1 MPIQCT
7 FRLNNQ
13 SMSVLHCDG
22 VGDFAAFSGNDGM
35 KNNPAAVA
43 VPNVGP
49 LPPGRYYIV
58 DRGSGGPFTHM
69 LDFVVDV
76 WNRTDRGK
84 WFALYRDDGDVDD
97 WTFVNGVSR
106 GLFRLHP
113 RGASNVSQGCITL
126 ADVASFHRLRN
137 HLLHVTPIA
146 IPGGKGFA
154 YGTVEVQ

>member
-7 FRLNNQ
+7 FRLNNKT
-13 SMSVLHCDG
+13 MSVLHCDG
-22 VGDFAAFSGNDGM
+22 IGDFAAFSGNDKG

-43 VPNVGP
+43 IPDVGP

-58 DRGSGGPFTHM
+58 DRGSGGLYTHIR
-69 LDFVVDV
+69 DFLADLV
-76 WNRTDRGK
+76 NQTERGK
-84 WFALYRDDGDVDD
+84 WFALYRDDGNVDD
-97 WTFVNGVSR
+97 WTFVNGVGR

-113 RGASNVSQGCITL
+113 HGVSNVSEGCITL
-126 ADVASFHRLRN
+126 ADPPAFYRLRDR
-137 HLLHVTPIA
+137 LLHATPIA